1 MNDENKKAFRDLI
14 SFQIPILIW
23 IMTLIVA
30 LSSAGNYMNANN
42 ISFFPIGIFMILV
55 AIINLVGIILV
66 IKNHD
71 KNI

>member
-1 MNDENKKAFRDLI
+1 MNDENKKAFRDLM

-30 LSSAGNYMNANN
+30 LSGVGNYMTANN
-42 ISFFPIGIFMILV
+42 ISFFPIGIFIILV
-55 AIINLVGIILV
+55 AIINLVGIVLV

>member
-1 MNDENKKAFRDLI
+1 MNDENKKAFRDLM
-14 SFQIPILIW
+14 SFQIPILVW

-42 ISFFPIGIFMILV
+42 ISFFPIGIFIIIV

>member
-1 MNDENKKAFRDLI
+1 MNDENKKAFHDLM

-23 IMTLIVA
+23 IMTLIIA
-30 LSSAGNYMNANN
+30 LSGVGNYMTANN
-42 ISFFPIGIFMILV
+42 ISFFPIGIFTILI
-55 AIINLVGIILV
+55 AIINLVGIVLV

>member
-1 MNDENKKAFRDLI
+1 MNYENKKAFRDLI
-14 SFQIPILIW
+14 SFQIPILVW

-42 ISFFPIGIFMILV
+42 ISFFPIGIFIILV

-66 IKNHD
+66 IKNHN

>member
-1 MNDENKKAFRDLI
+1 MNDENKKAFRDLM

-30 LSSAGNYMNANN
+30 LSSVGNYMNANN
-42 ISFFPIGIFMILV
+42 ISFFPIGIFIILI
-55 AIINLVGIILV
+55 AIINLVGIVLV

>member
-1 MNDENKKAFRDLI
+1 MNDENKKAFYDLM

-30 LSSAGNYMNANN
+30 LSGIGNYMNANN
-42 ISFFPIGIFMILV
+42 ISFFPIGIFIILIV
-55 AIINLVGIILV
+55 IINLVGIILV

>member
-1 MNDENKKAFRDLI
+1 MNDENKKAFRDLM

-30 LSSAGNYMNANN
+30 LSSVGNYMTANN
-42 ISFFPIGIFMILV
+42 ISFFPIGIFIILIV
-55 AIINLVGIILV
+55 IINLVGIVLV

>member
-1 MNDENKKAFRDLI
+1 MNDENKKAFRDLM

-30 LSSAGNYMNANN
+30 LSSVGNYMNANN
-42 ISFFPIGIFMILV
+42 ISFFPIGIFIILI
-55 AIINLVGIILV
+55 AIINIIGIVLV

>member
-30 LSSAGNYMNANN
+30 LSSVGNYMNANN
-42 ISFFPIGIFMILV
+42 ISFFPIGIFIILI
-55 AIINLVGIILV
+55 AIINLVGIVLV
-66 IKNHD
+66 IKNHN

>member
-1 MNDENKKAFRDLI
+1 MNDENKKAFRDLM

-30 LSSAGNYMNANN
+30 LSSVGNYMNANN
-42 ISFFPIGIFMILV
+42 ISFFPIGIFIILV
-55 AIINLVGIILV
+55 AIINLIGIVLV

>member
-1 MNDENKKAFRDLI
+1 MNDENKKAFHDLM

-30 LSSAGNYMNANN
+30 LSSIGNYMNANN
-42 ISFFPIGIFMILV
+42 ISFFPIGIFIILV
-55 AIINLVGIILV
+55 AIINLVGIVLV
-66 IKNHD
+66 VKNHD

>member
-23 IMTLIVA
+23 IMTLIVS

-42 ISFFPIGIFMILV
+42 ISFFPIGIFMILI
-55 AIINLVGIILV
+55 AIINLIGIILV

>member
-1 MNDENKKAFRDLI
+1 MNDENKKAFRDLM

-30 LSSAGNYMNANN
+30 FSSAENYMNTNN
-42 ISFFPIGIFMILV
+42 ISFFPIGIFIILV
-55 AIINLVGIILV
+55 AIINLVGIVLV
-66 IKNHD
+66 IKNHN

>member
-1 MNDENKKAFRDLI
+1 MNDENKKAFRDLML
-14 SFQIPILIW
+14 FQIPILIW

-30 LSSAGNYMNANN
+30 LSGVGNYMTANN
-42 ISFFPIGIFMILV
+42 ISFFPIGIFIILI
-55 AIINLVGIILV
+55 AIINLVGIVLV

>member
-1 MNDENKKAFRDLI
+1 MNDENKKAFRDLM

-42 ISFFPIGIFMILV
+42 ISFFPIGLFIILI
-55 AIINLVGIILV
+55 AIINLVGIVLV
-66 IKNHD
+66 IKNHN

>member
-1 MNDENKKAFRDLI
+1 MNDENKKAFCDLM

-30 LSSAGNYMNANN
+30 LSSAENYMNANN
-42 ISFFPIGIFMILV
+42 ISFFPIGIFIILI
-55 AIINLVGIILV
+55 AIINLIGIVLV
-66 IKNHD
+66 IKNHN

>member
-1 MNDENKKAFRDLI
+1 MNDENKKAFRDLM

-23 IMTLIVA
+23 IMTLIVS

-66 IKNHD
+66 IKNHN

>member
-1 MNDENKKAFRDLI
+1 MNEENKKAFRDLI

-30 LSSAGNYMNANN
+30 LSSAENYINTNN
-42 ISFFPIGIFMILV
+42 ISFFPIGIFIILIG
-55 AIINLVGIILV
+55 IINLVGIVLV
-66 IKNHD
+66 IKNHY

>member
-1 MNDENKKAFRDLI
+1 MNDENKKAFRDLM
-14 SFQIPILIW
+14 SFQIPILVW

-30 LSSAGNYMNANN
+30 LSGAGNYMNANN
-42 ISFFPIGIFMILV
+42 IPFFPIGIFIILIV
-55 AIINLVGIILV
+55 TINLIGIVLV

>member
-1 MNDENKKAFRDLI
+1 MNDENKKAFRDLM

-23 IMTLIVA
+23 IMILIVA
-30 LSSAGNYMNANN
+30 LSSTGNYMNANN
-42 ISFFPIGIFMILV
+42 ISFFPIGIFIILI
-55 AIINLVGIILV
+55 AIINLVGIVLV

>member
-1 MNDENKKAFRDLI
+1 MNDENKKAFRDLML
-14 SFQIPILIW
+14 FQIPILIW

-30 LSSAGNYMNANN
+30 LSGVGNYMNANN
-42 ISFFPIGIFMILV
+42 ISFFPIGIFIILI
-55 AIINLVGIILV
+55 AIINLIGIVLV

>member
-1 MNDENKKAFRDLI
+1 MNDENKKAFRDLM

-23 IMTLIVA
+23 IMTLIVS

-55 AIINLVGIILV
+55 AIINLIGIILV

>member
-1 MNDENKKAFRDLI
+1 M
-14 SFQIPILIW
+14 SFQIPILVW

-42 ISFFPIGIFMILV
+42 ISFFPIGIFIILV
-55 AIINLVGIILV
+55 AIINLVGIILI

>member
-1 MNDENKKAFRDLI
+1 MNDENKKAFRDLM

-30 LSSAGNYMNANN
+30 LSSVGNYMNANN
-42 ISFFPIGIFMILV
+42 ISFFPIGIFIILI
-55 AIINLVGIILV
+55 AIINLIGIILV

>member
-1 MNDENKKAFRDLI
+1 MNDENKKAFRDLM

-30 LSSAGNYMNANN
+30 LSSAGNYMTANN
-42 ISFFPIGIFMILV
+42 ISFFPIGIFIILI
-55 AIINLVGIILV
+55 AIINLIGIVLV

>member
-1 MNDENKKAFRDLI
+1 MNDENKKAFCDLM

-30 LSSAGNYMNANN
+30 LSSVGNYMNANN
-42 ISFFPIGIFMILV
+42 ISFFPIGIFIILIV
-55 AIINLVGIILV
+55 IINLVGIVLV

>member
-1 MNDENKKAFRDLI
+1 MNDENKKTFRDLM
-14 SFQIPILIW
+14 SFQIPIFIW

-30 LSSAGNYMNANN
+30 LNGAGNYMNANN
-42 ISFFPIGIFMILV
+42 ISFFPIGIFIILI

>member
-1 MNDENKKAFRDLI
+1 MNNENKKAFRDLM

-30 LSSAGNYMNANN
+30 LSSVGNYMNANN
-42 ISFFPIGIFMILV
+42 ISFFPIGIFIILV
-55 AIINLVGIILV
+55 AIINLIGIVLV
-66 IKNHD
+66 IKNHN

>member
-1 MNDENKKAFRDLI
+1 MNNENKKAFRDLM

-30 LSSAGNYMNANN
+30 LSGVGNYMNTNN
-42 ISFFPIGIFMILV
+42 ISFFPIGIFIILIG
-55 AIINLVGIILV
+55 IINLVGIVLV

>member
-1 MNDENKKAFRDLI
+1 MNDENKKAFRDLM

-23 IMTLIVA
+23 IMTLIVT
-30 LSSAGNYMNANN
+30 LSSVGNYMTANN
-42 ISFFPIGIFMILV
+42 ISFFPIGIFIILIV
-55 AIINLVGIILV
+55 IINLIGIVLV

>member
-1 MNDENKKAFRDLI
+1 MNDENKKAFRDLM

-30 LSSAGNYMNANN
+30 LSSVGNYMNANN
-42 ISFFPIGIFMILV
+42 ISFFPIGIFIILIV
-55 AIINLVGIILV
+55 IINFIGIILV

>member
-23 IMTLIVA
+23 IMTLIVS

-42 ISFFPIGIFMILV
+42 ISFFPIGIFMIFI
-55 AIINLVGIILV
+55 AIINIVGIILV

>member
-1 MNDENKKAFRDLI
+1 MNDENKKAFRDLM

-30 LSSAGNYMNANN
+30 LSSVGNYMNANN
-42 ISFFPIGIFMILV
+42 ISFFPIGIFIILI